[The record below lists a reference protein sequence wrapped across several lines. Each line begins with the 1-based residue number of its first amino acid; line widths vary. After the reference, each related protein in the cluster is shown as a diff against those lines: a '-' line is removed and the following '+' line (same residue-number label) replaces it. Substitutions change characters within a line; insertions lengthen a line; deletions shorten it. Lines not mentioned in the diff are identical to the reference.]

1 VWTLNRKHAAH
12 NTRGRKRRALDA
24 TPVCA
29 AVQTKLDV
37 DHFVQHSR
45 NKRLEL
51 LEVRIPTRKTANTE
65 LDYNPLAAL
74 LMKSKFA
81 V

>member
-1 VWTLNRKHAAH
+1 MNRKHAVH

-51 LEVRIPTRKTANTE
+51 LEVRIPTRKTANSK
-65 LDYNPLAAL
+65 LDYNPLASAL
-74 LMKSKFA
+74 LMKSYFA